1 MNNQEHVSYQH
12 QVVLKF
18 IELRALWEGRV
29 NAGHLYDAFGIS
41 RDSVSK
47 LIKRYSTSCPTNLQY
62 NTSLKGHIPTRQ
74 FVPHYSTGSLEEYM
88 LSFQMADPSG
98 NPAHP
103 GFGQCFPMRQFER
116 SPSPDVVRPV
126 LNAIREKRRI
136 DLSYL
141 SMSSTNYEDRIISPH
156 SLVHTGS
163 RWHVRAWCEKNQDFR
178 DYVLSRITEVYND
191 EGPAEHTV
199 EADIKWNTLIDI
211 TLEPDVRL
219 PQDKKKVL
227 AHDYCMEQGEDGRYT
242 RTYSVRAAMVIYILH
257 HLGLDRLREQSV
269 AQQVMLTP
277 ESAERVKPYQG

>member
-1 MNNQEHVSYQH
+1 MYNVGHGHQGDFIVVGSLDEAKKLMADRGVQEVALIHDLEGGRIIPSRI
-12 QVVLKF
+12 VVQQ
-18 IELRALWEGRV
+18 
-29 NAGHLYDAFGIS
+29 GIP
-41 RDSVSK
+41 VK
-47 LIKRYSTSCPTNLQY
+47 IY

-88 LSFQMADPSG
+88 LSFQAPDPSV
-98 NPAHP
+98 NSAHS

-116 SPSPDVVRPV
+116 SPSPEVVQPV
-126 LNAIREKRRI
+126 LNAIHEKRRI

-199 EADIKWNTLIDI
+199 ETDIKWNTLIDI

-242 RTYSVRAAMVIYILH
+242 RTYNVRAAMVIYILH